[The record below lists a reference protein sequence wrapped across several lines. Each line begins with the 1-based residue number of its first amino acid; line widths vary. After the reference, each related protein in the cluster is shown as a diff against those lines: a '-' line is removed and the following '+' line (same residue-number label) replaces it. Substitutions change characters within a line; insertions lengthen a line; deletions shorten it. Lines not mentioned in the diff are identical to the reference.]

1 MFYHIH
7 GELVHTEPT
16 FAVIDCGGVGYKL
29 TISNSTFSSL
39 PFSGENF
46 PGENKKVKLFT
57 HLQVREDGIELFG
70 FYSSE
75 ELSAFKLLTTVSG
88 VGPKAAMSILS
99 QLSPERF
106 AIAVTTEDTKAI
118 SKAQGVGAKTAA
130 RIVLELKEK
139 VAKEFPVI
147 SNDAIIADLKTPVSS
162 KDRGK
167 LADAQDAL
175 IVLGYTRAEA
185 ISVLKESDLSMNVD
199 EIIKSALSKLSKLT
213 K

>member
-7 GELVHTEPT
+7 GELVHTENN
-16 FAVIDCGGVGYKL
+16 AAIIDCGGVGYKL
-29 TISNSTFSSL
+29 TVSTNTLSSL
-39 PFSGENF
+39 PFSGEN
-46 PGENKKVKLFT
+46 KKVRLFT

-70 FYSSE
+70 FYSHE
-75 ELSAFKLLTTVSG
+75 ELNAFKLLTTVSG

-99 QLSPERF
+99 LLSPERF
-106 AIAVTTEDTKAI
+106 AVAVTTEDTKAL
-118 SKAQGVGAKTAA
+118 SKAPGIGAKTAA

-147 SNDAIIADLKTPVSS
+147 SADVIIGDSKGSVSS
-162 KDRGK
+162 VDRGK

-185 ISVLKESDLSMNVD
+185 ISVLKGADVSMNVED
-199 EIIKSALSKLSKLT
+199 IIKSALAKLMK
-213 K
+213 